1 MTAYK
6 ANLLLMKLIVLIFFS
21 KTGFYGTIADPNSY
35 TADMCVRSPAAHVS
49 PRENS
54 VTELTQ
60 KQTASWRDYYE
71 MCKPRVVMLMILT
84 SMVGMFLAVPG
95 MVPLDI
101 LILGNLG
108 IALVAGSGAVVNHL
122 IDRKVDAVMRRTV
135 NRPMPQGRVAPAQ
148 AAGFAAVIGVLGMAI
163 MLLWVNPLSAWL
175 TLASFIGYAFIY
187 TGYLKRATPQN
198 IVIGGLSGA
207 MPPLLGWSAV
217 TGTIEPGAL
226 ILVLIIFAWT
236 PPHFWALAI
245 HRKEEYAKTGIPMLP
260 VTHGEHLTKIH
271 IILYTV
277 IMLLVSI
284 LPWLIGMSGLLY
296 LLAAVVLGAGFLF
309 WSLLLMYRPKQS
321 TAMDTFRYSI
331 VYLMVLFPVL
341 LIDHYFFI

>member
-1 MTAYK
+1 M
-6 ANLLLMKLIVLIFFS
+6 
-21 KTGFYGTIADPNSY
+21 
-35 TADMCVRSPAAHVS
+35 
-49 PRENS
+49 
-54 VTELTQ
+54 TELIKTQ
-60 KQTASWRDYYE
+60 ALSWRDYYE

-95 MVPLDI
+95 MVPLHI

-108 IALVAGSGAVVNHL
+108 IALVCASGAVVNHL
-122 IDRKVDAVMRRTV
+122 IDHKVDMLMKRTH
-135 NRPMPQGRVAPAQ
+135 NRPIPQGRVDLRQ
-148 AAGFAAVIGVLGMAI
+148 AGVFAAVIGVLGMGI
-163 MLLWVNPLSAWL
+163 LLYWVNPVCAWL

-226 ILVLIIFAWT
+226 VLVLIIFAWT

-245 HRKEEYAKTGIPMLP
+245 HRKDEYAKTGIPMLP
-260 VTHGEHLTKIH
+260 VTHGEFYTKIH
-271 IILYTV
+271 IILYTI
-277 IMLLVSI
+277 IMIIVSI
-284 LPWLIGMSGLLY
+284 LPWLTGMSGPLY
-296 LLAAVVLGAGFLF
+296 LLAALVLGAGFLY
-309 WSLLLMYRPKQS
+309 WSLLLMFRPRPS

-331 VYLMVLFPVL
+331 IYLMVLFVVL
-341 LIDHYFFI
+341 LVDHYL

>member
-1 MTAYK
+1 MVDLARK
-6 ANLLLMKLIVLIFFS
+6 Q
-21 KTGFYGTIADPNSY
+21 
-35 TADMCVRSPAAHVS
+35 
-49 PRENS
+49 S
-54 VTELTQ
+54 V
-60 KQTASWRDYYE
+60 SWRDFYE

-84 SMVGMFLAVPG
+84 SLVGMFLAVPG
-95 MVPLDI
+95 MVPVDV

-108 IALVAGSGAVVNHL
+108 IALVAASGAAVNHL
-122 IDRKVDAVMRRTV
+122 IDHKVDLLMRRTH
-135 NRPMPQGRVAPAQ
+135 NRPVAQGRVDPRH
-148 AAGFAAVIGVLGMAI
+148 AALFAAVIGIIGMSI
-163 MLLWVNPLSAWL
+163 LLLWVNPLCAWL
-175 TLASFIGYAFIY
+175 TLASFVGYAFIY

-245 HRKEEYAKTGIPMLP
+245 HRKDEYAKTGIPMLP

-271 IILYTV
+271 ILLYTI
-277 IMLLVSI
+277 IMVMITL
-284 LPWLIGMSGLLY
+284 LPWLTGMSGPLY
-296 LLAAVVLGAGFLF
+296 LLGAVVLGAGFLG
-309 WSLLLMYRPKQS
+309 WSALLLWKPKPS

-331 VYLMVLFPVL
+331 VYLMVLFIILMV
-341 LIDHYFFI
+341 DHYL